1 MLRQCDCESKPAP
14 PWKLRCPVGSEMC
27 SRHGPFSCQGPMTA
41 TLQQVIEA
49 LRNEL
54 QQYGEMLALL
64 EAQQEAVARRDS
76 GSVLSSIPAVE
87 AQSSAIQEARHAREA
102 HQRQLAWAVG
112 RPENITFQELLPLL
126 PDEYRPLLS
135 ALVQE
140 INQLLG
146 RVRQFAERNHAQLQR
161 SLELMEK
168 FVVTLSGPVEVAPGL
183 ASLNSQDSSPRRPI

>member
-1 MLRQCDCESKPAP
+1 
-14 PWKLRCPVGSEMC
+14 
-27 SRHGPFSCQGPMTA
+27 MTA
-41 TLQQVIEA
+41 SLQQVIEA

-76 GSVLSSIPAVE
+76 GSVLNSIPAVE
-87 AQSSAIQEARHAREA
+87 AQSSAIQEARHTREA

-112 RPENITFQELLPLL
+112 QPENVTFHELLPLL

-168 FVVTLSGPVEVAPGL
+168 FVVTLSGSSEAAPSSSGL
-183 ASLNSQDSSPRRPI
+183 TPHPETSSPGRPIYAAVV